1 MDSPLLGAKLCFVSG
16 LVFLFAGFFLRR
28 AILPSVDIYLHAT
41 YFVVGHFQLFL
52 LSSLALWIYG
62 GMYYLGAKWLGLQ
75 FNNRLVIA
83 QLGLTLAALIGL
95 NSAVYLRVARV
106 ADNLARPIFV
116 RVGLLCVSLF
126 LLGIVVFLAIFLLS
140 SGEKLWR
147 ASA

>member
-1 MDSPLLGAKLCFVSG
+1 
-16 LVFLFAGFFLRR
+16 
-28 AILPSVDIYLHAT
+28 
-41 YFVVGHFQLFL
+41 
-52 LSSLALWIYG
+52 
-62 GMYYLGAKWLGLQ
+62 MYYLGAKWLGLQ